1 MLPSVRELLS
11 FCDTPVLSGASRA
24 AEDEPL
30 SSSPSKSEQKLNGR
44 QRANSRQRPGR
55 KAGCTDRH
63 SELSGGRAYQCGKR
77 NCGAVF
83 KRPEHLKRHILVH
96 TQERPFQCRV
106 QGCGKRF
113 SRRDNYITHTK
124 KHSPDEL
131 ERDSVERDSVEQDSV
146 ERTAS
151 ETCESSEGSAGS
163 TRAGTPTAAQPSATV
178 SSIFGL
184 LNQNT
189 DSEDT
194 AMSTAKSRP
203 LEPVSIDS
211 GTLHSLDLLAY
222 ASTQAK
228 QSAARDKVL
237 PPTQN
242 TPETAWRQAEPGDS
256 SMTDGAVGAGDNPAK
271 PFKCPMCDVCFGRL
285 EHVKRHQL
293 VHTGERQF
301 ECPTCNKTFARKD
314 NMIQH
319 VRAHERK
326 GTVPTAAA

>member
-11 FCDTPVLSGASRA
+11 FCDTPLNAGASQA

-30 SSSPSKSEQKLNGR
+30 SSSSQSEQKLNGR

-77 NCGAVF
+77 NCSAVF

-96 TQERPFQCRV
+96 TQERPFQCRA
-106 QGCGKRF
+106 QGCGRRF
-113 SRRDNYITHTK
+113 SRRDNYATHTK

-131 ERDSVERDSVEQDSV
+131 ERDSVERDSVE
-146 ERTAS
+146 RTTS

-163 TRAGTPTAAQPSATV
+163 TRAGTPTAAQPPATV

-194 AMSTAKSRP
+194 AMSAAKSRVS
-203 LEPVSIDS
+203 EPADINS
-211 GTLHSLDLLAY
+211 GALHPLDLLAY

-228 QSAARDKVL
+228 QSAARDEVL
-237 PPTQN
+237 PPTLSS
-242 TPETAWRQAEPGDS
+242 PEAVWRLSELGDS
-256 SMTDGAVGAGDNPAK
+256 SMTDGAVGTGDNPAK
-271 PFKCPMCDVCFGRL
+271 PFKCPMCDICFGRL

-326 GTVPTAAA
+326 STAPTAAA

>member
-1 MLPSVRELLS
+1 MA
-11 FCDTPVLSGASRA
+11 D
-24 AEDEPL
+24 
-30 SSSPSKSEQKLNGR
+30 NG
-44 QRANSRQRPGR
+44 QIAVNDLDGR
-55 KAGCTDRH
+55 LD
-63 SELSGGRAYQCGKR
+63 LSGGRAYQCGKR
-77 NCGAVF
+77 NCSAVF

-96 TQERPFQCRV
+96 TQERPFQCRA
-106 QGCGKRF
+106 QGCGRRF
-113 SRRDNYITHTK
+113 SRRDNYATHTK

-131 ERDSVERDSVEQDSV
+131 ERDSVERDSVE
-146 ERTAS
+146 RTTS

-163 TRAGTPTAAQPSATV
+163 TRAGTPTAARPLATV

-194 AMSTAKSRP
+194 AMSAAKSRVS
-203 LEPVSIDS
+203 EPADINS
-211 GTLHSLDLLAY
+211 GALHPLDLLAY

-228 QSAARDKVL
+228 QSAARDEVL
-237 PPTQN
+237 PPTLSS
-242 TPETAWRQAEPGDS
+242 PEAVWRLSELGDS
-256 SMTDGAVGAGDNPAK
+256 SMTDGAVGTGDNPAK
-271 PFKCPMCDVCFGRL
+271 PFKCPMCDICFGRL

-326 GTVPTAAA
+326 STAPTAAA